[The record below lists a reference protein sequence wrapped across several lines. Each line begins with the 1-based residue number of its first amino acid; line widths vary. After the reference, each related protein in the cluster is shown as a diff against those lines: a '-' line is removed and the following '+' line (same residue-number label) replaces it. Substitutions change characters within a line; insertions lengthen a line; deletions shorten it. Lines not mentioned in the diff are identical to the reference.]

1 MQPRLARKEQTTS
14 IVARRGQ
21 QAART
26 GRGAGTH
33 SLEASALPMAR
44 DYGLDKTRNIGIAAH
59 IDAGK
64 TTCTERILFYTGRTH
79 KLGEVHEGAAT
90 MDWMVQEQERGIT
103 ITSAATTCLW
113 GDYRI
118 NIIDTPGHVDFTVEV
133 ERSMRVLDGV
143 VAIFCAVGG
152 VQPQSETVWR
162 QANKYRVPRIAFVN
176 KMDRM
181 GANFFSVYEKM
192 RERLGANAVPIQIP
206 IGAEADF
213 VGVVDLVTMTAMQ
226 YLDDLGQ
233 ESERIPIPAELMEK
247 ANELHTRLVEEVAS
261 VDEELMVKYLDGE
274 PISVDDIKAGLRKG
288 TIGGTIV
295 PVLCGSAY
303 KNKGV
308 QPLLDAVIDYLPA
321 PSDVDAVPGKNP
333 STFAEEWRS
342 PSDSAPFS
350 ALAFKLATDK
360 YGLLT
365 FFRVYS
371 GTLSTGQAVLNATK
385 GKRER
390 VGRIVRMHA
399 NMREDVEQVYAG
411 DIAAI
416 VGLKDTQTGDTL
428 CDDKHPILLESITF
442 PEPVI
447 SIAIEPKTKADQDKL
462 ATALQKLANE
472 DPTFRV
478 ATDQETGQTILS
490 GMGELQLDIKIDI
503 LKREYGVE
511 ANFGAPQVAYRE
523 SIHQKS
529 KARVPFKRQT
539 GGSGQYGDCTL
550 EVEPLVSGQG
560 FEFVNKIVG
569 GAIPKEFIPAIE
581 KGVREALETGV
592 VAGYPVVDV
601 KVSVVDGSYHE
612 VDSSE
617 IAFKIA
623 GSMTVK
629 EGLRLGKPYLKEPIM
644 AVEIVTPENFMG
656 DVIGDINRRRGRVEG
671 MQPSPGGTQTIRAQ
685 VPLAEMFGYATDLR
699 GATQGRASFSMEP
712 SHYEEVPRNVSE
724 ELLARVQGRQT
735 ARV

>member
-1 MQPRLARKEQTTS
+1 MDECAVRAH
-14 IVARRGQ
+14 RRQNEGI
-21 QAART
+21 
-26 GRGAGTH
+26 
-33 SLEASALPMAR
+33 MAR
-44 DYGLDKTRNIGIAAH
+44 EYALDKTRNIGIAAH

-103 ITSAATTCLW
+103 ITSAATTCFW
-113 GDYRI
+113 NNHRI

-162 QANKYRVPRIAFVN
+162 QANKYKVPRIAFVN

-181 GANFFSVYEKM
+181 GANFYSVVEKM
-192 RERLGANAVPIQIP
+192 VERLGANAVPIQLP

-213 VGVVDLVTMTAMQ
+213 TGIIDLVNMTAAR

-233 ESERIPIPAELMEK
+233 KMETIPIPADMMDR
-247 ANELHTRLVEEVAS
+247 ANEFHTKLVEAVAD
-261 VDEELMVKYLDGE
+261 VDETVIEKYLEGE
-274 PISVDDIKAGLRKG
+274 PITAEEIRTALRNG
-288 TIGGTIV
+288 TISGKIV

-308 QPLLDAVIDYLPA
+308 QPLLDAVVDYLPA
-321 PSDVDAVPGKNP
+321 PNDVEAIPGVNP
-333 STFAEEWRS
+333 HNHHPETRQ
-342 PSDSAPFS
+342 PSDEAPFS

-371 GTLSTGQAVLNATK
+371 GTLSTGQMVLNATK
-385 GKRER
+385 GCKER

-399 NMREDVEQVYAG
+399 NSREDVEQVFAG

-428 CDDKHPILLESITF
+428 CDEKHPIVLESITF

-462 ATALQKLANE
+462 ATALQKLSNE

-478 ATDQETGQTILS
+478 NTDQETGQTILS

-523 SIHQKS
+523 SIHTKAL
-529 KARVPFKRQT
+529 ARVPFKRQT
-539 GGSGQYGDCTL
+539 GGSGQYGDCEL
-550 EVEPLVSGQG
+550 EVEPLESGQG
-560 FEFVNKIVG
+560 FEFVSKVVG
-569 GAIPKEFIPAIE
+569 GAIPKEYIPAIE
-581 KGVREALETGV
+581 KGVKEAMESGV
-592 VAGYPVVDV
+592 IAGYPVVDLR
-601 KVSVVDGSYHE
+601 VSVVDGSYHE

-617 IAFKIA
+617 IAFKVA
-623 GSMTVK
+623 ANQTMR
-629 EGLRLGKPYLKEPIM
+629 EALRKGRSYLKEPIM
-644 AVEIVTPENFMG
+644 AVEVITPENFMG

-671 MQPSPGGTQTIRAQ
+671 MEPGAGGTQSIRAQ

-699 GATQGRASFSMEP
+699 GMTQGRASFSMEP
-712 SHYEEVPRNVSE
+712 SHYEEVPRNVAE
-724 ELLARVQGRQT
+724 ELLAKVQGKQL
-735 ARV
+735 AKA

>member
-1 MQPRLARKEQTTS
+1 MSFICER
-14 IVARRGQ
+14 
-21 QAART
+21 
-26 GRGAGTH
+26 
-33 SLEASALPMAR
+33 SALPGGILVKHMAR
-44 DYGLDKTRNIGIAAH
+44 EYALDKTRNIGIAAH

-64 TTCTERILFYTGRTH
+64 TTCTERILFYTGRTY

-103 ITSAATTCLW
+103 ITSAATTCFW
-113 GDYRI
+113 GTDFEKGERVRDHRI

-162 QANKYRVPRIAFVN
+162 QANKYKVPRIAFVN

-181 GANFFSVYEKM
+181 GANFYTVVEKM
-192 RERLGANAVPIQIP
+192 VERLGANAVPIQLP

-213 VGVVDLVTMTAMQ
+213 VGIVDLVSMTAFR

-233 ESERIPIPAELMEK
+233 KMETIPIPADLMDR
-247 ANELHTRLVEEVAS
+247 ANEYHTKLVEAVAD
-261 VDEELMVKYLDGE
+261 VDEALIEKYLEGE
-274 PISVDDIKAGLRKG
+274 PISVEEIKSALRKG
-288 TIGGTIV
+288 TVAGSIV

-308 QPLLDAVIDYLPA
+308 QPLLDAVVNYLPSPRDVEATPGTNPHNHA
-321 PSDVDAVPGKNP
+321 PETRQPADD
-333 STFAEEWRS
+333 
-342 PSDSAPFS
+342 APFS
-350 ALAFKLATDK
+350 ALAFKIATDK

-371 GTLSTGQAVLNATK
+371 GTLSTGQMVLNATK
-385 GKRER
+385 GRKER
-390 VGRIVRMHA
+390 IGRIVRMHA
-399 NMREDVEQVYAG
+399 NSREDVEQVFAG

-428 CDDKHPILLESITF
+428 CDEKHPILLESITF

-478 ATDQETGQTILS
+478 ATDPETAQTILS

-503 LKREYGVE
+503 LKREYNVE

-523 SIHQKS
+523 SIHN
-529 KARVPFKRQT
+529 KAISRVPFKRQT
-539 GGSGQYGDCTL
+539 GGSGQYGDCEL
-550 EVEPLVSGQG
+550 EVEPLESGQG

-569 GAIPKEFIPAIE
+569 GSIPREYIPAIE
-581 KGVREALETGV
+581 KGVKEALESGV

-601 KVSVVDGSYHE
+601 RVAVVDGSFHE

-617 IAFKIA
+617 IAFKVA
-623 GSMTVK
+623 ANQTMK
-629 EGLRLGKPYLKEPIM
+629 EALRKGRAYLKEPIM
-644 AVEIVTPENFMG
+644 AVEVITPENYMG

-671 MQPSPGGTQTIRAQ
+671 MEPAPGGTQTIRAQ
-685 VPLAEMFGYATDLR
+685 VPLSEMFGYATELR
-699 GATQGRASFSMEP
+699 GMTQGRASFSMEP
-712 SHYEEVPRNVSE
+712 SHYEEVPRNVAE
-724 ELLARVQGRQT
+724 ELLAKVQGKQL
-735 ARV
+735 AKA